1 MEILQVILTSVLS
14 VVALFIIG
22 KLMGHKQIAQLDFFD
37 YITGITIGSI
47 AAELATELQ
56 KPWKPLLAML
66 VYGLFAVC
74 MSIMEN
80 KLPRIRKYANGIPTI
95 IFENGKISRQNMKK
109 AKLDLSEF
117 LLLCRQAGYFDLSMI
132 QTAVYEYNGT
142 LSILPVSTERP
153 ATPADLN
160 LSPQQ
165 ESIYTSIIMDGRI
178 QGDKL
183 KKMGL
188 DETWLQQQ
196 LKAQGYHSAKEVFLG
211 LCDSNNTVQFYQ
223 AK

>member
-66 VYGLFAVC
+66 VYGIFAVC

>member
-66 VYGLFAVC
+66 VYGIFAVC

-132 QTAVYEYNGT
+132 QTAVYEYNG
-142 LSILPVSTERP
+142 
-153 ATPADLN
+153 
-160 LSPQQ
+160 
-165 ESIYTSIIMDGRI
+165 
-178 QGDKL
+178 
-183 KKMGL
+183 
-188 DETWLQQQ
+188 
-196 LKAQGYHSAKEVFLG
+196 
-211 LCDSNNTVQFYQ
+211 
-223 AK
+223 

>member
-66 VYGLFAVC
+66 VYGIFAVC

-211 LCDSNNTVQFYQ
+211 LCDSNN
-223 AK
+223 

>member
-66 VYGLFAVC
+66 VYGIFAVC

-160 LSPQQ
+160 LSPQKK
-165 ESIYTSIIMDGRI
+165 SIYTAIIMDGRI

-211 LCDSNNTVQFYQ
+211 LCDSNNAVQFYQ

>member
-66 VYGLFAVC
+66 VYGIFAVC

-211 LCDSNNTVQFYQ
+211 LCDSNNAVQFYQ

>member
-66 VYGLFAVC
+66 VYGIFAVC

-160 LSPQQ
+160 LSPQK
-165 ESIYTSIIMDGRI
+165 ESIYTAIIMDGRI

-211 LCDSNNTVQFYQ
+211 LCDSNNAVQFYQ